1 MNYQALKA
9 DIALWLARSDLEA
22 AIPSFVRTAE
32 AEFRRDSRLI
42 AMRSSIATTGTTEGG
57 GIAVPQD
64 LLQLTELRINGR
76 RLTKLPFQDGSR
88 ATAGDFFYQSGA
100 NYKLVGHSHGEWSMV
115 YDQAIKPLMEDGDTN
130 WLLEVAPDVYLWKC
144 CEIGSIYLQDSTA
157 ATGYNAKYSMAVDQ
171 IVGARNSQDWGG
183 APVEVGAPG
192 VV

>member
-1 MNYQALKA
+1 MSYLALKA
-9 DIALWLARSDLEA
+9 DIALWLARSDLGA

-42 AMRSSIATTGTTEGG
+42 AMQSSITTTGTTEGG
-57 GIAVPQD
+57 GIPVPQD

-76 RLTKLPFQDGSR
+76 PLEKLPFQDGSR
-88 ATAGDFFYQSGA
+88 AAEGDFFYQSGGE
-100 NYKLVGHSHGEWSMV
+100 YKLVGQPRGVWSMV
-115 YDQAIKPLMEDGDTN
+115 YDQATKPLIEDGDTN
-130 WLLEVAPDVYLWKC
+130 WLLEAAFDVYLWKC

-171 IVGARNSQDWGG
+171 IVGARNNQDWGG